1 MGFVHDQDLMCLVFH
16 EVGGVKTPRRLKQRL
31 AVFAVFVV
39 SLGEVLGERVA
50 KRLIGGDQKPESL

>member
-1 MGFVHDQDLMCLVFH
+1 MCLVFH